1 MKFLNIPVDNPW
13 FLAPMAGVTDSAFR
27 TVCRQAGAG
36 LTYTEMISAKA
47 LLHRDGKTAR
57 MMAIDPRQEP
67 CIIQIFGSEPEVLA
81 EGAKIALEL
90 EPKSP
95 AIDINMGCPVP
106 KVAGYGEG
114 SALMGDLPRASAI
127 IEAVKKAVPVPVT
140 VKFRAGLDAEHINAV
155 EFARM
160 AEQSGADAVCVHGR
174 TREQYYTGKSDRS
187 IIRAVKQAVSVPV
200 IASGDAMTAA
210 DCQDILRE
218 TGADFLMV
226 ARGAQ
231 GDPWIFSQL
240 AGRPVDRST
249 AEVVRVMKYQAA
261 LSCAHKGEERAMR
274 EVRKHL
280 LWYMDRLVGA
290 KPFKVKLSYVS
301 TLAELDGICE
311 EILQADLQRKEW

>member
-13 FLAPMAGVTDSAFR
+13 FLAPMAGVTDGAFR
-27 TVCRQAGAG
+27 TVCRQAGAA

-47 LLHRDGKTAR
+47 LLHRDSKTAR
-57 MMAIDPRQEP
+57 MMAISEEHAP
-67 CIIQIFGSEPEVLA
+67 CIIQIFGSEPHVLA

-114 SALMGDLPRASAI
+114 SALMGDLPRAAAI
-127 IEAVKKAVPVPVT
+127 IESVKKAVPVPVT
-140 VKFRAGLDAEHINAV
+140 VKFRSGLDADHINAV

-160 AEQSGADAVCVHGR
+160 AVASGADAVCVHGR
-174 TREQYYTGKSDRS
+174 TREQYYTGKSDRG
-187 IIRAVKQAVSVPV
+187 IIAAVKQAVPVPV
-200 IASGDAMTAA
+200 IASGDAMTAE
-210 DCQDILRE
+210 DCRSLMAE
-218 TGADFLMV
+218 TGADFVMV

-231 GDPWIFSQL
+231 GDPWIFSEL
-240 AGRPVDRST
+240 TGRPFSRTT
-249 AEVVRVMKYQAA
+249 AEVVRVMKHQAA
-261 LSCAHKGEERAMR
+261 LACAHKGEERAMR

-280 LWYMDRLVGA
+280 LWYMDRLIGA
-290 KPFKVKLSYVS
+290 KPYKVKLSYVS
-301 TLAELDGICE
+301 TLAELDSICE

>member
-13 FLAPMAGVTDSAFR
+13 FLAPMAGVTDGAFR
-27 TVCRQAGAG
+27 TVCRQAGAA

-47 LLHRDGKTAR
+47 LLHRDSKTAR
-57 MMAIDPRQEP
+57 MMAISDDHAP
-67 CIIQIFGSEPEVLA
+67 CIIQIFGSEPHVLA

-114 SALMGDLPRASAI
+114 SALMGDLPRAAAI
-127 IEAVKKAVPVPVT
+127 IESVKKAVPVPVT
-140 VKFRAGLDAEHINAV
+140 VKFRSGLDAEHINAV

-160 AEQSGADAVCVHGR
+160 AVQSGADAVCVHGR
-174 TREQYYTGKSDRS
+174 TREQYYTGKSDRG
-187 IIRAVKQAVSVPV
+187 IIAAVKQAVPVPV
-200 IASGDAMTAA
+200 IASGDAMTAE
-210 DCQDILRE
+210 DCRSLMAE
-218 TGADFLMV
+218 TGADFVMV

-231 GDPWIFSQL
+231 GDPWIFSEL
-240 AGRPVDRST
+240 TGRPFSRTT
-249 AEVVRVMKYQAA
+249 AEVVRVMKHQAA
-261 LSCAHKGEERAMR
+261 LACAHKGEERAMR

-280 LWYMDRLVGA
+280 LWYMDRLIGA
-290 KPFKVKLSYVS
+290 KPYKVKLSYVS
-301 TLAELDGICE
+301 TLAELDSICE

>member
-127 IEAVKKAVPVPVT
+127 IGAVKKAVPVPVT

>member
-1 MKFLNIPVDNPW
+1 
-13 FLAPMAGVTDSAFR
+13 
-27 TVCRQAGAG
+27 
-36 LTYTEMISAKA
+36 
-47 LLHRDGKTAR
+47 
-57 MMAIDPRQEP
+57 
-67 CIIQIFGSEPEVLA
+67 
-81 EGAKIALEL
+81 
-90 EPKSP
+90 
-95 AIDINMGCPVP
+95 
-106 KVAGYGEG
+106 VAGYGEG

>member
-1 MKFLNIPVDNPW
+1 
-13 FLAPMAGVTDSAFR
+13 
-27 TVCRQAGAG
+27 
-36 LTYTEMISAKA
+36 MISAKA

-127 IEAVKKAVPVPVT
+127 IEAVKKAVPKVPVT
-140 VKFRAGLDAEHINAV
+140 VKFRSGLDAEHINAV

-210 DCQDILRE
+210 DCRDIMRE

-231 GDPWIFSQL
+231 GDPWIFSEL
-240 AGRPVDRST
+240 AGRTVDRST
-249 AEVVRVMKYQAA
+249 EEVVRVMKYQAA

>member
-1 MKFLNIPVDNPW
+1 MKFLNIPVESPW
-13 FLAPMAGVTDSAFR
+13 FLAPMAGVTDGAFR

-47 LLHRDGKTAR
+47 LLHRDSKTAR
-57 MMAIDPRQEP
+57 MMAIDDAHAP

-114 SALMGDLPRASAI
+114 SALMGDMPRAAAI

-187 IIRAVKQAVSVPV
+187 IIKAVKQAVRVPV

-210 DCQDILRE
+210 DCRDIMAE

-231 GDPWIFSQL
+231 GDPWIFSEL
-240 AGRPVDRST
+240 TGRPVDRSVE
-249 AEVVRVMKYQAA
+249 AVVATMKQQAA
-261 LSCAHKGEERAMR
+261 LACAHKGEERAMR

-280 LWYMDRLVGA
+280 LWYMDRLVAA
-290 KPFKVKLSYVS
+290 KPFKVKLSYVN

-311 EILQADLQRKEW
+311 EILQAGLQRKEW